1 MTALAS
7 LLTTSTVRWLIA
19 YCLVFGIAAAGVVGY
34 IYWQTNTLLTQ
45 QLVQTLLAEEN
56 GLRDQFEI
64 GGVPQLA
71 RIIAERTTQDDGGLY
86 LLGGPDG
93 TKIAGNLSGFPPEL
107 SSISNE
113 GGLFHYNRSPS
124 VANATPDR
132 VATGVAIA
140 VPGGYTLVVG
150 RDSED
155 QRDFTGTLRR
165 ILLWGLGTITALGL
179 GGGVM
184 AGRGIL
190 ARIEG
195 MRATAETIMAGDL
208 SRRVPV
214 TGSADEF
221 DRLAGS
227 LNGMLERIEQL
238 MTGMRE
244 VSDNIAHDLRTPL
257 SRLRTRL
264 ESALR
269 EARDG
274 GVARD
279 AVAGAIDETDGV
291 IKTFNALLSLAR
303 LEAGTAG
310 SLTPTDL
317 GLVVADAAEL
327 YEPVAEEKGTGLTT
341 AIAEGVAVAA
351 DRQLLG
357 QAVTNLIDNALKYG
371 EGTGIDVSV
380 RRNGVWGEITVA
392 DHGPGVR
399 AEDRERA
406 LKRFVRLEPSR
417 SEPGSGLGLS
427 LVAAVARLH
436 GGTVRLEDNE
446 PGLRAVIALPLVAQ
460 QNTPVLPASPPLS
473 GKWSRANR

>member
-1 MTALAS
+1 VTALAR

-19 YCLVFGIAAAGVVGY
+19 YCVVFGIAASGVVGY
-34 IYWQTNTLLTQ
+34 IYWQTNALLTQ
-45 QLVQTLLAEEN
+45 QLVQTLVAEEN
-56 GLRDQFEI
+56 GLRDQFEL

-71 RIIAERTTQDDGGLY
+71 RVIAEHSTRDDGGLY

-113 GGLFHYNRSPS
+113 GGQFRYNRGPP

-150 RDSED
+150 RDSEN
-155 QRDFTGTLRR
+155 QRDYTSTLRR
-165 ILLWGLGTITALGL
+165 ILLWSLSTITALGL

-190 ARIEG
+190 SRIEG
-195 MRATAETIMAGDL
+195 MRATTETIMAGDL

-269 EARDG
+269 EAKDW

-279 AVAGAIDETDGV
+279 AITGAMDETDGL
-291 IKTFNALLSLAR
+291 IKTFNALLNLAR

-310 SLTPTDL
+310 SLTPTDV
-317 GLVVADAAEL
+317 GLVVTDAAEF
-327 YEPVAEEKGTGLTT
+327 YEPVAEEKGVKLTT
-341 AIAEGVAVAA
+341 IIVSGFSVAA

-371 EGTGIDVSV
+371 AGTGIDLSV
-380 RRNGVWGEITVA
+380 RRNGVWGEIAVA
-392 DHGPGVR
+392 DRGPGVP
-399 AEDRERA
+399 AADRERA

-436 GGTVRLEDNE
+436 GGTVRLEDNN
-446 PGLRAVIALPLVAQ
+446 PGLRVVIALPLLAQ
-460 QNTPVLPASPPLS
+460 QNAPPHPARPALV
-473 GKWSRANR
+473 GKWS